1 MKEAS
6 KESLEEVIDYTI
18 KLLRNFKNE
27 ELKKRVN
34 LLGVTLGM
42 SMIKIDSIEKKIVGS
57 KIVNKFS
64 YEMLYKNNFHLT
76 EQVYT

>member
-6 KESLEEVIDYTI
+6 KEALEEVIDYTI

>member
-6 KESLEEVIDYTI
+6 KEALEEVIDYTI
-18 KLLRNFKNE
+18 KLLRNFKSE
-27 ELKKRVN
+27 DLKKRVN

>member
-1 MKEAS
+1 M
-6 KESLEEVIDYTI
+6 IDYAI

-27 ELKKRVN
+27 ELKRRVN

-76 EQVYT
+76 

>member
-6 KESLEEVIDYTI
+6 KEGLEEVIDYSI

-27 ELKKRVN
+27 ELKRRVN

-76 EQVYT
+76 

>member
-27 ELKKRVN
+27 ELKRRVN

-76 EQVYT
+76 